1 MGTYLPDQGPAI
13 QESMHQRPF
22 SCQNRLGFASSI
34 QGGTIPDRAGRW
46 MLAPAYGT
54 GTVGEREGAFYPT
67 GRLGQQFKADA
78 THADQACFTA
88 LSGKEADL

>member
-1 MGTYLPDQGPAI
+1 
-13 QESMHQRPF
+13 
-22 SCQNRLGFASSI
+22 
-34 QGGTIPDRAGRW
+34 